1 MTTDALSTVLEHT
14 DLAIT
19 GIDEPD
25 RAAWVF
31 ARCWARVVRFQHL
44 EGDDQDLDRA
54 FADARSLPPDFPG
67 RPKLAAV
74 AVAAALQRGRL
85 RTRER
90 LVAARELAAIA
101 DTDPAPLPAWPKTSA
116 AVRAMALVSAAQHGE
131 PGFHFDTAVAE
142 AERLAATAA
151 GDEPYATIADMALTT
166 LRQQRSVANH
176 DAVGARD
183 AAENLGHSRFA
194 VGGVD
199 LMRVMAEFQAAL
211 LRQDIQRMAELWP
224 QVTRLADHPALSAN
238 TRSGFAL
245 MVRSVTPFMTMLRDG
260 HIADPG
266 GLGMMADPDLIK
278 AMGESPLLADQP
290 GLSTAEWAIRTST
303 AAAGQAAIGTP
314 ESIDRAIAMLS
325 EVVERVDPHDARMGM
340 YLTSLGSVIIDRYV
354 RSGDREDL
362 HHGISTL
369 ERARDVVGSV
379 TSPYWHMIA
388 VPLSVAYR
396 MGGRAELGRETALSG
411 LRAHCWNALVQAD
424 PVAVQAAARA
434 AAGDAVDAAW
444 ACLADNDPGRAFTAL
459 ESGRGLILFSALERR
474 DIERR
479 LVDAGRPALAQHWK
493 QAVAVN
499 PAEIPEDLRRQVMSE
514 LTGVPLMPGSQP
526 GRPVGGPARLI
537 DPPALPEVRAALG
550 VLGADALVYLLPG
563 GQGTGAAVV
572 VPAEDEASRY
582 FLPGLKAAPL
592 ARFED
597 FLARSPDNADRD
609 TGRDADVESTPAG
622 DLTELCEWAWDVAI
636 GPLLEHLPDS
646 TQRIVL
652 VPIGELARIPWH
664 AALDRRT
671 GEHAVER
678 VTFSYTP
685 SARLMCET
693 AWRKRVPPS
702 GHALVVADPDTE
714 GAQREL
720 VAARAEG
727 VAVAALYPNARLVG
741 RAPDGSAAPDGRG
754 AKADVTGWLE
764 AAEVGSTLHLACH
777 GVVGHD
783 ADSSSYLLLADGD
796 RLAAEELTA
805 ALTTSRGRDVAL
817 AVLAACR
824 SGESGRGHDE
834 AFSIG
839 SAFLAANVRTVVS
852 AQWNVPD
859 AATSVL
865 MFMVHHY
872 LRAEGMPPAD
882 ALRAAQRWALR
893 DRTPP
898 ASMPRALRDHL
909 ARHDVGAVEAWAGF
923 THAGQ

>member
-1 MTTDALSTVLEHT
+1 MTTDELSTVLGHT
-14 DLAIT
+14 DLAIAA
-19 GIDEPD
+19 IDEPD

-44 EGDDQDLDRA
+44 EGDEQDLDRA
-54 FADARSLPPDFPG
+54 FADVQSLPPDFPG
-67 RPKLAAV
+67 RAKLAAA

-90 LVAARELAAIA
+90 LLAARELTAIA
-101 DTDPAPLPAWPKTSA
+101 DADPVPLSAWPKTSA

-131 PGFHFDTAVAE
+131 PGFHFDGAVAE
-142 AERLAATAA
+142 AERLASAA
-151 GDEPYATIADMALTT
+151 SGEEPYSTIADMALTT
-166 LRQQRSVANH
+166 LRQQRSMAN
-176 DAVGARD
+176 RD
-183 AAENLGHSRFA
+183 AGGAKGAAEELRDKRFA
-194 VGGVD
+194 VGGADV
-199 LMRVMAEFQAAL
+199 MGVMAEFQASL
-211 LRQDIQRMAELWP
+211 LRLDTRRMVELWP
-224 QVTRLADHPALSAN
+224 QLAALADHPALPAS
-238 TRSGFAL
+238 TRAGLAEML
-245 MVRSVTPFMTMLRDG
+245 RSVAPFFTMLREG
-260 HIADPG
+260 HDADPG
-266 GLGMMADPDLIK
+266 GLGMMADPELIK
-278 AMGESPLLADQP
+278 VLVDSPLLADQP
-290 GLSTAEWAIRTST
+290 GLSTPEWALRAFT
-303 AAAGQAAIGTP
+303 AATGQLALGTP
-314 ESIDRAIAMLS
+314 EAIDRAITMLS
-325 EVVERVDPHDARMGM
+325 EILERVDPHDARMGL
-340 YLTSLGSVIIDRYV
+340 YLTSLGAAIIDRHV

-362 HHGISTL
+362 RRGIAVL

-379 TSPYWHMIA
+379 TSAYWHMVA
-388 VPLSVAYR
+388 VPLAAAYR
-396 MGGRAELGRETALSG
+396 MSGRADLGHDTALSG

-424 PVAVQAAARA
+424 PVAVHAAARA
-434 AAGDAVDAAW
+434 AAGDALDAAH
-444 ACLADNDPGRAFTAL
+444 ACLADHDPDRAVTAL

-479 LVDAGRPALAQHWK
+479 LADAGKPALAQHWK
-493 QAVAVN
+493 RAVAFN

-514 LTGVPLMPGSQP
+514 LTGVPLVPGSQP

-550 VLGADALVYLLPG
+550 ALGADALVYLLPG
-563 GQGTGAAVV
+563 EQGTGAAVV

-582 FLPGLKAAPL
+582 FLPDLTAAPL

-597 FLARSPDNADRD
+597 FLARSLRVAE
-609 TGRDADVESTPAG
+609 RDADADFESATTG

-636 GPLLEHLPDS
+636 GPLLEHLPDD
-646 TQRIVL
+646 TKRIVL

-678 VTFSYTP
+678 VAFSYTP

-693 AWRKRVPPS
+693 AWRKRVAPG
-702 GHALVVADPDTE
+702 GHALVVADPDTK
-714 GAQREL
+714 GTQREL

-727 VAVAALYPNARLVG
+727 LAVAALYPRARLVG
-741 RAPDGSAAPDGRG
+741 RAPDGSAASGGRG
-754 AKADVTGWLE
+754 TRADVAGWLGT
-764 AAEVGSTLHLACH
+764 AELGSTLHLACH
-777 GVVGHD
+777 GVVSYD

-805 ALTTSRGRDVAL
+805 ALTTSPGRDVAL

-839 SAFLAANVRTVVS
+839 SAVLAANVRTVVS

-865 MFMVHHY
+865 MFMFHHY
-872 LRAEGMPPAD
+872 LRAEGMPAAD
-882 ALRAAQRWALR
+882 ALRAAQLWALR

-898 ASMPRALRDHL
+898 ASMPWALRNHL
-909 ARHDVGAVEAWAGF
+909 TRHDVGAVEAWAGF